1 MLLFQQSNKD
11 YKMLEETKAKVENH
25 MHALERQVELL
36 HETQRENI
44 SLQSMLSNL
53 ENQLEEKESLVES
66 LKKENQ
72 TLALQST
79 ASLNESANLHQQLA
93 NANFS
98 RGNFLVLT
106 LNVFFRCRNFFPRP
120 FNENFKF
127 LKNCPFYKM

>member
-1 MLLFQQSNKD
+1 
-11 YKMLEETKAKVENH
+11 MLEETKAKVENH

-53 ENQLEEKESLVES
+53 ENQLEEKESQVES

-72 TLALQST
+72 SLAVQST
-79 ASLNESANLHQQLA
+79 VSLNESANLHQQLA

-98 RGNFLVLT
+98 RGNDA
-106 LNVFFRCRNFFPRP
+106 
-120 FNENFKF
+120 
-127 LKNCPFYKM
+127 FYI